1 VIAQDCGNGNLAP
14 TGHGLLEVQGQTI
27 KAALDALQPP
37 AEINLE
43 AATKVL
49 LDFGHAWENEP
60 DRHKRNELL
69 RQIFDRV

>member
-1 VIAQDCGNGNLAP
+1 MGTLRRPAMDSWRYKR
-14 TGHGLLEVQGQTI
+14 QTI